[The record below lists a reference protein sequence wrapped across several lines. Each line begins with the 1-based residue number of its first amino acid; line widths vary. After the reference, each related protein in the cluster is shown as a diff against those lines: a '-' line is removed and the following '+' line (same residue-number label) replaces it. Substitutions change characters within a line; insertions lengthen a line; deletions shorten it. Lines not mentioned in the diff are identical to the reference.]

1 MYSHLYPAVSRT
13 LRSTGFQWI
22 TQFAYD
28 PIDMAYAN
36 TEYQTHF
43 LNLAYTPGK
52 AISMK
57 IAAEVAQSVRKGDSF
72 GSYPLP
78 TRYLKISGL
87 AIHKI

>member
-1 MYSHLYPAVSRT
+1 
-13 LRSTGFQWI
+13 
-22 TQFAYD
+22 
-28 PIDMAYAN
+28 MAYAN

-72 GSYPLP
+72 GSYPADTLFKDFRVSYSQDLSELNRP
-78 TRYLKISGL
+78 TAFFYSNNTQTKFI
-87 AIHKI
+87 ICIT